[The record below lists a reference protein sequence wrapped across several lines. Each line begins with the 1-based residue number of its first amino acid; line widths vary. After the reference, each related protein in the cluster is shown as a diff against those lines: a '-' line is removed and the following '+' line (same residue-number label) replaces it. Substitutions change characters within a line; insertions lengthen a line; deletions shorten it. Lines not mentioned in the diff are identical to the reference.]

1 MSCQF
6 QEIISTDSAPSAIG
20 TYSQAVLI
28 NNFLYVSGQI
38 ALDPKNMKMVEGI
51 DNQIEMVF
59 KNIKEILKEA
69 DMDFSNVIKLT
80 ILLDNLEN
88 FEKVNEIMSELFEK
102 PYPARAAFEVSKL
115 PKNSSIEVETIA
127 YKGSAK

>member
-1 MSCQF
+1 MKKV
-6 QEIISTDSAPSAIG
+6 ISTDSAPSAIG

-69 DMDFSNVIKLT
+69 EMDFSNVIKLT

>member
-1 MSCQF
+1 MKK
-6 QEIISTDSAPSAIG
+6 IISTDDAPSAIG
-20 TYSQAVLI
+20 TYSQGVLV

-51 DNQIEMVF
+51 DNQIKMVF
-59 KNIKEILKEA
+59 KNIKKILNEA
-69 DMDFSNVIKLT
+69 DMDFSDVIKLT
-80 ILLDNLEN
+80 ILLDNLDN

>member
-1 MSCQF
+1 MKK
-6 QEIISTDSAPSAIG
+6 IISTDNAPSAIG

-59 KNIKEILKEA
+59 KNIKEILREA
-69 DMDFSNVIKLT
+69 EMDFSNVIKLT

-115 PKNSSIEVETIA
+115 PKNSSIEIETIA

>member
-1 MSCQF
+1 
-6 QEIISTDSAPSAIG
+6 
-20 TYSQAVLI
+20 
-28 NNFLYVSGQI
+28 
-38 ALDPKNMKMVEGI
+38 MVEGI

-69 DMDFSNVIKLT
+69 KMDFSNVIKLT